1 MKISDEQKSFLVKNY
16 DENSIEQLNVLFF
29 QRYGIKIHK
38 TDLAKYCRSIG
49 LKRGQGA
56 PGRKRKKGLT
66 RNVSMKKEKDDFIR
80 ENIDNL
86 SFSELCNSFRS
97 EFGEN
102 TSNNAINMR
111 ISRIGYSR
119 GCGRMTDKPFDYKK
133 EHDFFLIENFGNFT
147 YEELKIEFDKKFGT
161 DISVYS
167 LKHHC
172 LQKLELR
179 HIHRLEIGEETK
191 RQKRA
196 MVKISNGNGYYNYK
210 DKARIA
216 YEKEYGEIP
225 KGYCVVCLDGNKDN
239 CDTENLCLLSRSELS
254 VLSGS
259 KWLGKERDNMEL
271 KIKYAQLMSKIKESE
286 ENR

>member
-16 DENSIEQLNVLFF
+16 EENSIEQLNVLFF

-38 TDLAKYCRSIG
+38 TELAKYCRSIG

-66 RNVSMKKEKDDFIR
+66 RNVAMKKEKDDFIR

-102 TSNNAINMR
+102 TSNNAISMR
-111 ISRIGYSR
+111 ISRIGYR
-119 GCGRMTDKPFDYKK
+119 RMKDKPFDYKN
-133 EHDFFLIENFGNFT
+133 EHDSFLIKNFENYNYEALTMKFNENFGSR
-147 YEELKIEFDKKFGT
+147 
-161 DISVYS
+161 ISINS

-172 LQKLELR
+172 LQKLKL
-179 HIHRLEIGEETK
+179 IKVHRLEIGEETK
-191 RQKRA
+191 RQKRV

-210 DKARIA
+210 DKSRIA

-225 KGYCVVCLDGNKDN
+225 KGYCVVCLDGNKEN

-259 KWLGKERDNMEL
+259 KWIGKERDNMEL
-271 KIKYAQLMSKIKESE
+271 KIKYAQLMSKLKESE
-286 ENR
+286 KNQ